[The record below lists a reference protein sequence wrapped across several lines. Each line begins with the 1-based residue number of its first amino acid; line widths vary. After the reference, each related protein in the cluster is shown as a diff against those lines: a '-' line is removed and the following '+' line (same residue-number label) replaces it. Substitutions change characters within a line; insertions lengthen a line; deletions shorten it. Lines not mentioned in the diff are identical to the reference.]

1 MQDEPDNVLDV
12 DQYLTSEI
20 TESDEYFIQIDE
32 SNKKVSLNEL
42 HKKFRKSL
50 ENDKTS
56 YMVLVLLR
64 HFA

>member
-42 HKKFRKSL
+42 HKTFRKSL